1 MFPTALMCQSQERED
16 LTRIKEAHLK
26 LHSFQASLCTLAAT
40 HLTLIYVCSHIR
52 LSAVPLGCLIKQTGI
67 IIRTILNLYFVGNT
81 GNRTRDLWLDKCI
94 STRQLYHLIHHQ
106 NRKYDNRKLLNA
118 FAVIVMDQ
126 LKSQMIS

>member
-1 MFPTALMCQSQERED
+1 MFPTALMCQSQEHEGSD
-16 LTRIKEAHLK
+16 KPGRIKEAHLK

-40 HLTLIYVCSHIR
+40 HLTLIYVCLIKQ
-52 LSAVPLGCLIKQTGI
+52 LLGCLIKQTGI